1 MSNKVFNKRQ
11 CLKALR
17 KIGFHKPVNQRR
29 GNHDKYLVPDHL
41 KRNNYK
47 FIMIPR
53 HNKLIIQNEIKK
65 ELKKIGGKKLLSE
78 FIDNL

>member
-1 MSNKVFNKRQ
+1 MSNRTFDKRQ
-11 CLKALR
+11 CLKALK
-17 KIGFHKPVNQRR
+17 KIGFYKSSNQRR
-29 GNHDKYLVPDHL
+29 GNHDKYLVPDYL
-41 KRNNYK
+41 KRDNHK

-65 ELKKIGGKKLLSE
+65 ELKEIGGKKLLSE